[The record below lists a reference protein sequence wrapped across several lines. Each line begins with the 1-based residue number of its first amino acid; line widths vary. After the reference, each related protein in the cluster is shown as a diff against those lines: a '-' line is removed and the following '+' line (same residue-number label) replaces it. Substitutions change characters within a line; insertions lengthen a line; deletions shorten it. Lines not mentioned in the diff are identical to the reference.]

1 MFAQLG
7 PSHQDCAYKLIV
19 TLKHKFQSYKKED
32 PLPVK
37 LIKLVVKPYHASNN
51 DKDTSIVNTSFDL
64 ADNQSYRTF
73 KHLLID

>member
-37 LIKLVVKPYHASNN
+37 LIKLVVKPYHAFNT
-51 DKDTSIVNTSFDL
+51 DKDTSIVNMITIGFL
-64 ADNQSYRTF
+64 
-73 KHLLID
+73 